1 MDDTNDTP
9 ESNDDSD
16 VEGVDAE
23 DLANLEVDAAE
34 LEEEGEDFDA
44 DHDGET
50 DGEIVGDLVDGAG
63 DGETDGDL
71 VDGARD
77 GARDGAEPVSTV
89 DDDRLHLTDDDDE
102 DQPRK
107 PKSERDENELG
118 TADDE
123 EADLATILQE
133 KLRSGDDLP
142 PDDDGEVLDVDDVTD
157 GTPLLQP
164 RRPDEEH
171 CQQCFLLVRR
181 SAPKCPVD
189 HDLCPL
195 FPSA

>member
-23 DLANLEVDAAE
+23 DLANLEVDTAQ
-34 LEEEGEDFDA
+34 LEEDSEDFDA
-44 DHDGET
+44 DH

>member
-23 DLANLEVDAAE
+23 DLANLEVDTAQ
-34 LEEEGEDFDA
+34 LEEDSEDFDA
-44 DHDGET
+44 DH

-71 VDGARD
+71 VDGAGD